1 MLNNLTINKLDSLL
15 GKAELSVEASREEL
29 RTAAIGYCKKNIS
42 VIPVAKDKKPLVKW
56 QEFQTR
62 RANEQE
68 INKWFKQ
75 FPDMQIAIVCGKISG
90 LIVVDIDKPDM
101 DLSWLP
107 ETSIIKTG
115 SGGFHYYYKYCPG
128 VNNKVRIKD
137 YIDLRGDGGFVIC
150 PPSVN
155 LKGKY
160 EIINRK
166 NLASFPINLFS
177 QNIDLLAYRQSYQG
191 DYIGYGQGERNDQM
205 TRWIGHLLA
214 KIHPSEWESIAWNA
228 VVDANAKNIPPLGE
242 GELRSI
248 FNSISGKERNNTTER
263 WYKKAED
270 EKINLIVKNDYKSRY
285 TWGTNELD
293 SHFAIIK
300 RGNFIIIGARR
311 NSGKTVFSFDMAFK
325 NALLGHNV
333 LYLSLEMDEEKILS
347 DFARKYAG
355 ISIEEEYNYLIPD
368 YKQQAFQRKIAEIK
382 SVGNLYFRGMRRGN
396 GTTWNIIVKK
406 INEFSDLDLIFID
419 NLDLIDGEVKE
430 NDFDRQKRIS
440 KLIMNFTEEK
450 KIPVVLIHH
459 HRKIQ
464 AKDFGADELAGSG
477 KIADNADIILKIQR
491 NDDPNSVYPEKYKSK
506 LFQQKGRGYGEASC
520 SIYFVRG
527 TFCDTYPSVPP
538 NWDEPTE
545 EEIKKAQEKMSWADK

>member
-1 MLNNLTINKLDSLL
+1 MPNDTSIINKLDSLL
-15 GKAELSVEASREEL
+15 GKAELSMGATREEL
-29 RTAAIGYCKKNIS
+29 QSAAIGYCKKNIS
-42 VIPVAKDKKPLVKW
+42 VIPVAKDKKPLIKW

-68 INKWFKQ
+68 INKWFKI
-75 FPDMQIAIVCGKISG
+75 FPDMQIAIVTGKISG
-90 LIVVDIDKPDM
+90 LIVVDVDKSDI

-107 ETSIIKTG
+107 ETAIIKTG

-137 YIDLRGDGGFVIC
+137 YIDLRGDGGFVVC

-160 EIINRK
+160 EIIKYRG
-166 NLASFPINLFS
+166 LAPFPVNLFK
-177 QNIDLLAYRQSYQG
+177 QNIDPLVYRQSYQG
-191 DYIGYGQGERNDQM
+191 DYVGYGQGERNDQM

-228 VVDANAKNIPPLGE
+228 VVDANAKNMPPLGE

-248 FNSISGKERNNTTER
+248 FNSISNKERNNTTER
-263 WYKKAED
+263 WYKKAEG
-270 EKINLIVKNDYKSRY
+270 EKINLIVKDNYKSRY
-285 TWGTNELD
+285 TWGTNQLD
-293 SHFAIIK
+293 KYFAIIK
-300 RGNFIIIGARR
+300 RGDFIIIGARR

-355 ISIEEEYNYLIPD
+355 ITIEEEYNYQIPD
-368 YKQQAFQRKIAEIK
+368 YKQKAFQRKIDEIK
-382 SVGNLYFRGMRRGN
+382 SINNLYFRGMRRGN
-396 GTTWNIIVKK
+396 GTTWGVIVKK
-406 INEFSDLDLIFID
+406 INEFSNLDLIFID
-419 NLDLIDGEVKE
+419 NLDLIDGEAKE
-430 NDFDRQKRIS
+430 NDFDRQKRIT

-459 HRKIQ
+459 HRKTQ

-477 KIADNADIILKIQR
+477 KIADNADIILKIAR
-491 NDDPNSVYPEKYKSK
+491 NDDPAAVYPEKYRSR
-506 LFQQKGRGYGEASC
+506 LFQQKGRGYGEANRD
-520 SIYFVRG
+520 IYFMRG
-527 TFCDTYPSVPP
+527 TFADEPLAP
-538 NWDEPTE
+538 NWEEPTE
-545 EEIKKAQEKMSWADK
+545 EEIKKAQENMEWVNK